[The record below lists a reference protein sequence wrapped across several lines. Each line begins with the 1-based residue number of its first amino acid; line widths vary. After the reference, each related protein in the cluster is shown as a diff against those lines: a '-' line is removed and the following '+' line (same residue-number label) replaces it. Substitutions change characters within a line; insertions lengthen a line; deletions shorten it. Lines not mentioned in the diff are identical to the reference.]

1 MKLTL
6 RSAAL
11 LFLLGLDHGANAQ
24 PSVPLWLDDLPGAAF
39 SEGIPSVSAKVS
51 AGGDPLSIGG
61 KQFDRGVGVA
71 SLSVLPFFLDGAAR
85 TFTASVGADD
95 RANPA
100 ARFSFFVLGDRRV
113 LFASP
118 EMRPGDTAVPVRVD
132 LSGIKRLGLLV
143 RVQDEGL
150 SKSYGDWAE
159 ARFEMIGDRQPQR
172 LPNEDQKYIL
182 TPPARAEPRIN
193 SPGIFGARPGNP
205 FLFSVVA
212 SGQRPLTFTAE
223 GLPAGLRLD
232 PTTGIIR
239 GKVNEPGEY
248 LVKLLAKNAAGEAAG
263 KLKICIGDT
272 LSLTPPMGWNGWNS
286 WAREIDGNKVLAS
299 ARAMVRLGL
308 RDHGWTYVNIDDA
321 WQGQR
326 GGPWN
331 AIQPNARF
339 PDFPA
344 MVETI
349 HDLGLKVGIYST
361 PWISSYAGYVGGS
374 SDSADGAYPEAIK
387 NNKRAYRRVGQ
398 YTFEEN
404 DARQMAEWGIDYL
417 KYDWR
422 IDLPSAERM
431 GKALRKSG
439 RDILYSLS
447 NSAPFAHARE
457 WAGIANLWRTGADI
471 RDSWTG
477 LYHCLFTLDKWG
489 PYGGPGHWNDPDMMI
504 VGNLTTGSALHPT
517 RLTPA
522 EQYSE
527 VSLFCLLSAPLLIG
541 CPIEQL
547 DPFTLSL
554 LTNDEVLAIDQDP
567 LGRSARLVSDENGV
581 QAWLKPLADGS
592 QALGL
597 FATDDYGKTPA
608 SFFRWGDEPV
618 RQYRVGFD
626 KLGLT
631 GKWKLRDGWQQRDLG
646 TFDQSFETEIRHHGV
661 VLLRLVSE
669 TSQH

>member
-1 MKLTL
+1 MKASL

-11 LFLLGLDHGANAQ
+11 LLLLGLAHIGNAQ
-24 PSVPLWLDDLPGAAF
+24 TVVPLWLDDLPVAAF
-39 SEGIPSVSAKVS
+39 SEGIPSVSAKVN

-61 KQFDRGVGVA
+61 KQFVRGVGVA
-71 SLSVLPFFLDGAAR
+71 SLSVLPFYLDGGAR

-100 ARFSFFVLGDRRV
+100 ARFTFFVLGDRRV

-172 LPNEDQKYIL
+172 MPNEDEKYIL

-193 SPGIFGARPGNP
+193 SPGVFGARPGNP

-212 SGQRPLTFTAE
+212 SGQRPLTFAAE

-232 PTTGIIR
+232 SQTGIIR
-239 GKVNEPGEY
+239 GKVSEPGEY
-248 LVKLLAKNAAGEAAG
+248 PVKLVAKNGIGESASE
-263 KLKICIGDT
+263 LKIRIGDT
-272 LSLTPPMGWNGWNS
+272 LALTPPMGWNGWNS
-286 WAREIDGNKVLAS
+286 WAREIDGSKVLAS
-299 ARAMVRLGL
+299 ARAMLRLGL

-331 AIQPNARF
+331 AIQPNSRF
-339 PDFPA
+339 PDFSA

-374 SDSADGAYPEAIK
+374 SDLADGAYPDAIK
-387 NNKRAYRRVGQ
+387 NNKRAFRRVGQ

-422 IDLPSAERM
+422 IDLLSAERM

-477 LYHCLFTLDKWG
+477 LYHCLFTLDKWA
-489 PYGGPGHWNDPDMMI
+489 PFGGPGHWNDPDMMI

-547 DPFTLSL
+547 DPFTVSL

-567 LGRSARLVSDENGV
+567 LGRSARLVSDEQGV

-597 FATDDYGKTPA
+597 FATDDYGKTPP

-618 RQYRVGFD
+618 RKYRVQFD
-626 KLGLT
+626 KLGLP
-631 GKWKLRDGWQQRDLG
+631 GKWKLRDVWRQRDVG